1 MINPQEPTAIVT
13 GHSTDLSCQYHQV
26 KPGGDI
32 ALLLELCK
40 RVFAADD
47 AGRPGGQG
55 VIDKEF
61 ITEHTNCFEEFEQ
74 HVRSLT
80 SEEIEQVSGL
90 TRVSIEAAGDVYV
103 EAKNTIGIC
112 GIGLTQHVHGSED
125 ITTYVNLLL
134 MKGNIRRKGS
144 GIFPLRGH
152 SNVQGQRTVG
162 IAEKPELALLDRL
175 AALFDFEPPREQGWN
190 TVDACQAILSGEARA
205 FLGLGRN
212 FLRAVPE
219 QMAMEEAWSK
229 LGLTLQVATKLNR
242 SHLFNGDIAYH
253 LPCLARSE
261 RDNLTGE
268 PQVVSM
274 EDSLSCVHGSVGK
287 RKPVSPHDVND
298 RTNRR
303 VAHLEIV
310 PFDLPDGCVA
320 GYYPELNPL
329 VPLSHHDQSSKTPTY
344 KPVPVR
350 IERQV

>member
-1 MINPQEPTAIVT
+1 MVT
-13 GHSTDLSCQYHQV
+13 GHSTDLSCQCHQV

-32 ALLLELCK
+32 ALLLGLCK

-61 ITEHTNCFEEFEQ
+61 IAEHTNCFEEFEQ

-80 SEEIEQVSGL
+80 WEEIEQVSGL

-103 EAKNTIGIC
+103 EAKNTIEFC
-112 GIGLTQHVHGSED
+112 GMGLTQHVHGSED

-134 MKGNIRRKGS
+134 MKGNIGRKGS

-152 SNVQGQRTVG
+152 SNVQEQRRVG
-162 IAEKPELALLDRL
+162 IAEKPELVPLDRL
-175 AALFDFEPPREQGWN
+175 AALFDFEPPREHGWN

-229 LGLTLQVATKLNR
+229 LGLTVQVAAKLN
-242 SHLFNGDIAYH
+242 
-253 LPCLARSE
+253 
-261 RDNLTGE
+261 
-268 PQVVSM
+268 
-274 EDSLSCVHGSVGK
+274 
-287 RKPVSPHDVND
+287 VND
-298 RTNRR
+298 RTNWR

-310 PFDLPDGCVA
+310 PLDLPDGCVA

-329 VPLSHHDQSSKTPTY
+329 VPLSHHDQSSKTPAY
-344 KPVPVR
+344 NPVPVR
-350 IERQV
+350 IERQG